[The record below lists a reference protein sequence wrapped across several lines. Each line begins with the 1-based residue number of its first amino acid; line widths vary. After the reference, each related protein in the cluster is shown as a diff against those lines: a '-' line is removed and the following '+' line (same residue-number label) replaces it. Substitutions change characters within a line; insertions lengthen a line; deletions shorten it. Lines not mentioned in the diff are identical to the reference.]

1 MSTQARSGKRVVIVG
16 GGAAGLGCAYSLLTE
31 YRRLGGTTEAY
42 SPGAQSAD
50 LQVLLLEGKEQLG
63 GRIGSERFGEFC
75 IETGPAT
82 LTDSAPGLGLLLEQL
97 GLTEELVY
105 ADDSAGQRYL
115 FRQGQLRPLPRR
127 PSDVLLSDAL
137 SLQARLRLMMEPVIP
152 QPGWRPFAKK
162 RAAATAPAESPLP
175 NQDPGQDQTVGEFCR
190 HRLGHR
196 VTAELIEPLL
206 GGIFAGDIDKLS
218 LHSALP
224 KLSQLVRSHGS
235 LLTGLMREH
244 QESQARPGAGPSA
257 QKPAGAR
264 SARICGF
271 RRGLGQLPLSLG
283 QAIAAAGGTVS
294 LGAEVLA
301 LQHSTGWQL
310 QLAEQTLTADELV
323 LAVPPPAAARLLSAT
338 DAELASTLHSI
349 PMVPVI
355 AISLAWPKEQVPHP
369 LDGFGFLL
377 PHQEG
382 LQLLGVQFMTSVL
395 PLCQQVPRGQV
406 MLRALYGGAHHPS
419 VLALEDGMLLEQ
431 VRRDLKLTLGILA
444 APRFIHIQRWP
455 QAIEQY
461 ELGHA
466 DKLRTIAARCA
477 TLGSLHTT
485 GAAYAGVGVPD
496 VLRHGQQLGA
506 ALAAKLWAQRTSA
519 SDSGAGAEGAR
530 K

>member
-82 LTDSAPGLGLLLEQL
+82 LTDSAPGLGPLLEQL

-257 QKPAGAR
+257 QKSAGSR

-310 QLAEQTLTADELV
+310 QLA
-323 LAVPPPAAARLLSAT
+323 
-338 DAELASTLHSI
+338 
-349 PMVPVI
+349 
-355 AISLAWPKEQVPHP
+355 
-369 LDGFGFLL
+369 
-377 PHQEG
+377 
-382 LQLLGVQFMTSVL
+382 
-395 PLCQQVPRGQV
+395 
-406 MLRALYGGAHHPS
+406 
-419 VLALEDGMLLEQ
+419 
-431 VRRDLKLTLGILA
+431 
-444 APRFIHIQRWP
+444 
-455 QAIEQY
+455 
-461 ELGHA
+461 
-466 DKLRTIAARCA
+466 
-477 TLGSLHTT
+477 
-485 GAAYAGVGVPD
+485 
-496 VLRHGQQLGA
+496 
-506 ALAAKLWAQRTSA
+506 
-519 SDSGAGAEGAR
+519 
-530 K
+530 